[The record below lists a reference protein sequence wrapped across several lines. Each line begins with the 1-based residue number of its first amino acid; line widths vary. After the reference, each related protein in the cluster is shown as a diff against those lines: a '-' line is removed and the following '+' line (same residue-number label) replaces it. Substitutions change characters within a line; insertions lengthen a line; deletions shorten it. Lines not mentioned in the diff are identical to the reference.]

1 MKVKNIKKHP
11 FLKIDRIYNSRIDGD
26 RIIISDK
33 FSDYEMNM
41 HMEEFNEY
49 FEIVVGEDRSKEETD
64 ESI

>member
-1 MKVKNIKKHP
+1 MKVKNIKKYP
-11 FLKIDRIYNSRIDGD
+11 LMKLNEIYNSRIDGD